1 MKSTPKRSAPGREI
15 AGAVKLR
22 LRRAY
27 RVFRFSQS
35 GGTAIR
41 RCVACGCRVTNR
53 NLRGYNERSALSG
66 DLWCYSC
73 ADNAPPIFRA
83 IVRLA

>member
-1 MKSTPKRSAPGREI
+1 MRSPLKEKRGRRT
-15 AGAVKLR
+15 ALKTADLAV
-22 LRRAY
+22 AY
-27 RVFRFSQS
+27 RFSLAAQ
-35 GGTAIR
+35 TRRAIR

-53 NLRGYNERSALSG
+53 NLGGYDGRSALSA

-73 ADNAPPIFRA
+73 ADNAPAIFRA